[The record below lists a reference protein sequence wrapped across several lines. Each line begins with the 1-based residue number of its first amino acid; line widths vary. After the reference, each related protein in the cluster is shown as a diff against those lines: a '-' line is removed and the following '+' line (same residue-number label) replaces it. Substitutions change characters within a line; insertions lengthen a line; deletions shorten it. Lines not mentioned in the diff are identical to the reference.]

1 MAKNRTLNDSLIYS
15 LYFAPR
21 GRERILALGEQ
32 ISLRHLSYHDK
43 LIGIVGDAGSG
54 KSLIVKGMFP
64 GMTLSNDDDGLDP
77 RKMMMM
83 RDLQDYQYENTSYH
97 IDLRFQMAFAQM
109 YQIVDFV
116 RGALKN
122 GRRVIVEHFD
132 LLYPYLK
139 INADILIGVGEEI
152 MVTRPNLFGPVPQ
165 DLYDIV
171 YQSLKI
177 RKMAHTAEDL
187 TTLVLMKDYNIS
199 FQAMNSDVR
208 SGFVLNFEEK
218 PQADIVQIEKKVNE
232 LLNRE
237 LEVSYYDENHIK
249 IGEDI
254 IMKCTGPRMHV
265 RNTSDVKKFHL
276 IKQYPY
282 DRQAGLYALVGIVD
296 RDHFELENL
305 NRIAREIEE

>member
-139 INADILIGVGEEI
+139 INADILIEGLVWH
-152 MVTRPNLFGPVPQ
+152 VT
-165 DLYDIV
+165 
-171 YQSLKI
+171 
-177 RKMAHTAEDL
+177 
-187 TTLVLMKDYNIS
+187 
-199 FQAMNSDVR
+199 
-208 SGFVLNFEEK
+208 
-218 PQADIVQIEKKVNE
+218 
-232 LLNRE
+232 
-237 LEVSYYDENHIK
+237 
-249 IGEDI
+249 
-254 IMKCTGPRMHV
+254 
-265 RNTSDVKKFHL
+265 L
-276 IKQYPY
+276 IK
-282 DRQAGLYALVGIVD
+282 L
-296 RDHFELENL
+296 
-305 NRIAREIEE
+305 